1 MAKSQENTRA
11 QIARDFQLGDRDF
24 QRIVALIGKH
34 AGINLGEAKRNL
46 VYGRLV
52 RRLRSLNIASFEDY
66 IEHIEEPESAELEH
80 FINSLTTNLTSFYR
94 ERHHFDFLREHL
106 LPELSRR
113 KKGEPILAWS
123 AGCSTGEEPY
133 SIAMTMADHL
143 PDNQKF
149 RILATDLDSS
159 VVAHAA
165 EGIYP
170 EARIEGLDKKQLQRW
185 FLRGTGSN
193 SGMVRVRPE
202 LRDHI
207 AFRQLNLMQPL
218 PIKKKFDFI
227 FCRNVIIYFNKETQ
241 RKLFDRLQSV
251 IADRGHIFIGHSE
264 SLYNVTSAFEPLGNT
279 VYKRVP

>member
-1 MAKSQENTRA
+1 MDKPQESTSA
-11 QIARDFQLGDRDF
+11 QVNRDFQLGDRDF
-24 QRIVALIGKH
+24 QRIVALIGDH

-52 RRLRSLNIASFEDY
+52 RRLRSLNIGSFEDY
-66 IEHIEEPESAELEH
+66 IEHIEEPESGELEH

-94 ERHHFDFLREHL
+94 ERHHFDFLRDHL
-106 LPELSRR
+106 LPELSKR
-113 KKGEPILAWS
+113 KKNETILAWS

-143 PDNQKF
+143 PDNQQF

-165 EGIYP
+165 EGVYP
-170 EARIEGLDKKQLQRW
+170 EARIEGLDKKQMQRW

-202 LRDHI
+202 LRNHI
-207 AFRQLNLMQPL
+207 VFQQLNLMQPW
-218 PIKKKFDFI
+218 PIRKKFDFI

-251 IADRGHIFIGHSE
+251 ISDHGHIFIGHSE
-264 SLYNVTSAFEPLGNT
+264 SLYNVTSAFESLGNT
-279 VYKRVP
+279 VYKRIP